1 MQAEPNRVA
10 TEESPAT
17 DAPAGLPLF
26 EAAGVEI
33 PPYVEELTQGKPL
46 GPVMKK
52 LYVSI
57 QQRKAQ
63 KAEPPAPEEEKPEPL
78 PLVDEEALAE
88 IADPL
93 EREARRREKIR
104 MYKEHPDALRHYT
117 EISERLKAERNKPI
131 MLEPWANDKRA
142 APNAVFRS
150 ALFPALNNKQKR
162 KFIKEYKVYS
172 ISGLEVIFTGE
183 QFDQTDL
190 DVYLEIL
197 NLAKTVPLGQPVRFS
212 AYSMLKALKWGVGGS
227 QHKRLHSVLVRL
239 CGGVIDAN
247 DHTARYFGQLI
258 FGGIRDEI
266 THDYEI
272 TINPNFAKLFG
283 FGLWSSIDL
292 DQRRQLARN
301 STAKSLHAYYSTHAA
316 PGLHRYDTLA
326 SIAGL
331 DNKNRREM
339 KASLIRAHEELK
351 RVGFLVSYDA
361 KPNGIEVVINMTEG
375 QQQHVIRKI
384 TKQPRSKA
392 GYGNP
397 KYQDPA
403 RR

>member
-1 MQAEPNRVA
+1 MSQITSPSLRGHLRSIRQGIARKEQARAEAQAREAEANPEP
-10 TEESPAT
+10 
-17 DAPAGLPLF
+17 L
-26 EAAGVEI
+26 
-33 PPYVEELTQGKPL
+33 
-46 GPVMKK
+46 
-52 LYVSI
+52 
-57 QQRKAQ
+57 
-63 KAEPPAPEEEKPEPL
+63 PL
-78 PLVDEEALAE
+78 PLVDEEELAK
-88 IADPL
+88 IADPH
-93 EREARRREKIR
+93 EREERRREKIR
-104 MYKEHPDALRHYT
+104 MYKENPDALRHYT
-117 EISERLKAERNKPI
+117 AISEKIKAERNKPV
-131 MLEPWANDKRA
+131 MLQPWANDKRA

-172 ISGLEVIFTGE
+172 ITGLEVTFTGE

-292 DQRRQLARN
+292 EQRRQLARN

-331 DNKNRREM
+331 EGKNRRDV

-351 RVGFLVSYDA
+351 RIGFLVSYDA

-375 QQQHVIRKI
+375 QQQHVIRKN

-392 GYGNP
+392 G
-397 KYQDPA
+397 
-403 RR
+403 RS

>member
-1 MQAEPNRVA
+1 MNTEPTRPVAEAPPEIA
-10 TEESPAT
+10 ESGSFELSAAEE
-17 DAPAGLPLF
+17 AGLSQITSPSLRGHLRSIRQGIARKEQARA
-26 EAAGVEI
+26 EAQA
-33 PPYVEELTQGKPL
+33 
-46 GPVMKK
+46 
-52 LYVSI
+52 
-57 QQRKAQ
+57 R
-63 KAEPPAPEEEKPEPL
+63 EPEEKPFVL
-78 PLVDEEALAE
+78 PLMDEEEIAQ
-88 IADPL
+88 IADPR
-93 EREARRREKIR
+93 ERERKRLWKIDFYKQRPEVYAHYMERSEKI
-104 MYKEHPDALRHYT
+104 
-117 EISERLKAERNKPI
+117 KAERNKPI

-150 ALFPALNNKQKR
+150 ALFPALNNQQSR
-162 KFIKEYKVYS
+162 RYVENQKVYS
-172 ISGLEVIFTGE
+172 ISGLEVRFTGK

-197 NLAKTVPLGQPVRFS
+197 HLAKDTPLGKPVRFS
-212 AYSMLKALKWGVGGS
+212 AHSLLKALGWATGGKD
-227 QHKRLHSVLVRL
+227 HKRLHSHLIRL

-283 FGLWSSIDL
+283 FGLWSAIDL
-292 DQRRQLARN
+292 EQRRALERN

-331 DNKNRREM
+331 EGKNKTAVRN
-339 KASLIRAHEELK
+339 SLIRAHEELK
-351 RVGFLVSYDA
+351 RIGFLVSYDA

-392 GYGNP
+392 GHGNP
-397 KYQDPA
+397 NHQDPEG
-403 RR
+403 R